1 MIVRRARAQDGRFI
15 RKTENRLY
23 RIPEEH
29 AFGELRGWDPS
40 ASVLVLPAVWCRIWH
55 SPGVRS
61 NCIAELLS
69 MIAIDIYIL
78 RRRTASGEA

>member
-1 MIVRRARAQDGRFI
+1 MYDCAPAVRRARTQDGRFI

-40 ASVLVLPAVWCRIWH
+40 ASVLVLPAV
-55 SPGVRS
+55 
-61 NCIAELLS
+61 
-69 MIAIDIYIL
+69 
-78 RRRTASGEA
+78 